1 MSDNKFQNKYRIPS
15 ARATWHDYNGG
26 TYFVTICTHGREH
39 YFGEIAID
47 NNGEPKMNLSE
58 IGNIADECWRSIPQH
73 FPHVQ
78 VPLWIVMPNHI
89 HGILIINSPVETQNF
104 ASLQS
109 NKFCPQSKNLASVI
123 RGFKIGV
130 TKYARENN
138 IPFAWQTRFHDR
150 IVRNTDE
157 LNRIA
162 EYIENNVA
170 KWAFDELNDNNVE
183 TQNVCPT
190 IKTQNF
196 ASLHNNDE

>member
-1 MSDNKFQNKYRIPS
+1 MSDDKFQNKYRIPS
-15 ARATWHDYNGG
+15 ARAAWHDYNGG

-78 VPLWIVMPNHI
+78 VPLWVIMPNHI
-89 HGILIINSPVETQNF
+89 HGILIINPPVETQNF

-109 NKFCPQSKNLASVI
+109 NKFGPQSKNLASVI

-138 IPFAWQTRFHDR
+138 IPFAWQTRFYDR

-157 LNRIA
+157 LNGISQ
-162 EYIENNVA
+162 YIENNVA

-183 TQNVCPT
+183 TQN
-190 IKTQNF
+190 F

>member
-1 MSDNKFQNKYRIPS
+1 MSDDKFQNRYRIPT
-15 ARATWHDYNGG
+15 ARATWHGYDGG

-39 YFGEIAID
+39 YFGEIAM
-47 NNGEPKMNLSE
+47 NENGEPKMNLSK
-58 IGNIADECWRSIPQH
+58 IGNIANECWRSIPQH

-89 HGILIINSPVETQNF
+89 HGILIINPPIETQNF

-109 NKFCPQSKNLASVI
+109 NKFGPQSKNLASVI

-138 IPFAWQTRFHDR
+138 IPFAWQTRFYDR

-170 KWAFDELNDNNVE
+170 KWAFDELNDNPVE
-183 TQNVCPT
+183 TQNFCPT
-190 IKTQNF
+190 VETQNF
-196 ASLHNNDE
+196 ASLHKNDE

>member
-1 MSDNKFQNKYRIPS
+1 MSDDKFQNKYRIPS
-15 ARATWHDYNGG
+15 ARATWHDYDGG

-39 YFGEIAID
+39 YFGEIVTD
-47 NNGEPKMNLSE
+47 ENGKPKMELSE
-58 IGNIADECWRSIPQH
+58 IGKIADECWCAIPQH

-78 VPLWIVMPNHI
+78 VPLWVIMPNHI
-89 HGILIINSPVETQNF
+89 HGILIIDSPEETQNF

-109 NKFCPQSKNLASVI
+109 QSNKFGPQSKNLASVI

-138 IPFAWQTRFHDR
+138 IPFAWQTRFYDR

-157 LNRIA
+157 LNGISQ
-162 EYIENNVA
+162 YIENNVA

-183 TQNVCPT
+183 TQN
-190 IKTQNF
+190 F